1 MMYSRTF
8 ASGKTDNFLKTIFY
22 FLRADKYSISEVEII
37 EVGVQV
43 PCKLKLKGRSK
54 FVNI

>member
-1 MMYSRTF
+1 MYSRTF

-43 PCKLKLKGRSK
+43 PCKLKLTGRSK